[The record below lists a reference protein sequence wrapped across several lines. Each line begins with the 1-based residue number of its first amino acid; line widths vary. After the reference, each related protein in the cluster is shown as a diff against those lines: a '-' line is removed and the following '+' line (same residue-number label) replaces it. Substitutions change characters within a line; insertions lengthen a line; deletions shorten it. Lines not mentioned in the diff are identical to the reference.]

1 MKRCP
6 IKIAAALA
14 LALGCTTTSGV
25 STPGAA
31 PAAPGPAS
39 WQGRLADRMNQ
50 TSLGPATPALRPL
63 YGQAPLVYLARV
75 PARGAFTEPAF
86 ELAVFED
93 GTFVYEGHRC
103 VEVGGVVVM
112 RLPNDAL
119 TKVQDLL
126 ATLCSGFDAAA
137 NDDQL
142 CADSATLHL
151 ACSDG
156 ERIRAGSDHCRQ
168 HDDAA
173 GQSIHALVDALTEEL
188 QLSTWFGEPARR
200 QSCTPGSRDLSPHE
214 LAKTIRSD
222 LADAG
227 ARR

>member
-1 MKRCP
+1 MKHCP
-6 IKIAAALA
+6 IKIVATLA
-14 LALGCTTTSGV
+14 LALGCTTTSGA
-25 STPGAA
+25 SAQGSSP
-31 PAAPGPAS
+31 PSPGPTS
-39 WQGRLADRMNQ
+39 WQGKLADRMNQ
-50 TSLGPATPALRPL
+50 TSLGPATPALKPL
-63 YGQAPLVYLARV
+63 YGQVPLVYVARV

-86 ELAVFED
+86 EVAVFDD

-103 VEVGGVVVM
+103 VEVGGVVLM

-151 ACSDG
+151 SCSDG
-156 ERIRAGSDHCRQ
+156 ERIRVGSDHCRQ

-173 GQSIHALVDALTEEL
+173 GRSIHALVEALAGVL
-188 QLSTWFGEPARR
+188 DLSSWFGEPARR

-214 LAKTIRSD
+214 LAKTVRSD
-222 LADAG
+222 LADTG
-227 ARR
+227 ARE